1 MRGVFALV
9 SETLAQDPA
18 YRSVH
23 PRMPAFRVQLAG
35 IAGHGGRFV
44 VGADAGPGMIR
55 FPGRGHR
62 HPGRCRLR
70 RYCRG
75 GDVIEVH
82 SHVHLDDREFFT
94 SVERQSVASQRRTGH
109 AGVDRRTR

>member
-55 FPGRGHR
+55 FRGA
-62 HPGRCRLR
+62 GTAALAGAA
-70 RYCRG
+70 YG
-75 GDVIEVH
+75 G
-82 SHVHLDDREFFT
+82 T
-94 SVERQSVASQRRTGH
+94 
-109 AGVDRRTR
+109 AGEGM